1 VFLEAI
7 TTVHPTG
14 PGFLR
19 SNDTIAIGPLRR
31 DLLDVYLR
39 WTNDPVTMRGNGR
52 AETEDRE
59 SLSSGLDVML
69 SGENAH
75 FTIYDTARQDEDGDP
90 LPVGTATL
98 SIDRPVA
105 AAEFL
110 ITLGEEGRGRGL
122 AAPATRLILDVGFEE
137 EGLENVYLTVLEPNV
152 AGIRAYTRAGF
163 RLIGHRRRSA
173 LWAGTRVDEIFMD
186 AIPASRPVSG

>member
-1 VFLEAI
+1 M
-7 TTVHPTG
+7 
-14 PGFLR
+14 
-19 SNDTIAIGPLRR
+19 RR

-52 AETEDRE
+52 TELEDRE
-59 SLSSGLDVML
+59 ALRTGLDVML
-69 SGENAH
+69 SGENRH
-75 FTIYDTARQDEDGDP
+75 VTIYDPARRDHGAGP

-105 AAEFL
+105 AAEYL

-122 AAPATRLILDVGFEE
+122 AAPATRLVLDVGFED

-152 AGIRAYTRAGF
+152 AGIRAYKQAGF

-173 LWAGTRVDEIFMD
+173 LWAGRRVDEILMD
-186 AIPASRPVSG
+186 AIPTSRTSGRGRQPVAT